1 MAPSKMEQHLQPSV
15 RMVDTQ
21 ARSFANRTAEIRAC
35 VDAALDR
42 YTAFPSGCPETLT
55 EAIRY
60 SLLASGKRLRP
71 ILVVMAAEACGG
83 RSQAALPA
91 ACAVEMV
98 HTYSLIHDDLPAM
111 DNDDLRRGQPTCH
124 KKFGEAVAILA
135 GDALLALAFEVL
147 ANGIHPPAVAA
158 ACCAALGEA
167 AGPRHLVG
175 GQADDIRGGA
185 CMASIAGA
193 GPESGVVAEDRQAP
207 QAGLEALESVHAQD
221 RRDDPGLGATGRI
234 DRGGRRRTDVGIG
247 AIRPACGAGISN
259 R

>member
-1 MAPSKMEQHLQPSV
+1 MRRCSTRSVHGVPLRLSGNVDRGNPLQP
-15 RMVDTQ
+15 
-21 ARSFANRTAEIRAC
+21 AR
-35 VDAALDR
+35 V
-42 YTAFPSGCPETLT
+42 GETVAT
-55 EAIRY
+55 NPC
-60 SLLASGKRLRP
+60 GD
-71 ILVVMAAEACGG
+71 GG
-83 RSQAALPA
+83 RSVWWEVSGGTPRGMCRGDGQYLFPHPRRLTRHGQRRPPPRTADMPQE
-91 ACAVEMV
+91 V
-98 HTYSLIHDDLPAM
+98 
-111 DNDDLRRGQPTCH
+111 RRGR
-124 KKFGEAVAILA
+124 
-135 GDALLALAFEVL
+135 GDSRRRCVLALAFEVL

-185 CMASIAGA
+185 CMASIPGA

-207 QAGLEALESVHAQD
+207 QAGLEAIESVHAQD